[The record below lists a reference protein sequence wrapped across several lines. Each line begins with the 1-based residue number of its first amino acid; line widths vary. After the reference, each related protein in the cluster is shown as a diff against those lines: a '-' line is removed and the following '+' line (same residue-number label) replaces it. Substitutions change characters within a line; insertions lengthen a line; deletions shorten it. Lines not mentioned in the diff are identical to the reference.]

1 MKKHRKAPQT
11 ENLPTDALVSA
22 TEMTGLQPFLQQAT
36 AGENPSNA
44 ELIPIPFAKV
54 PEDAE
59 K

>member
-1 MKKHRKAPQT
+1 MKKHRKTPQP
-11 ENLPTDALVSA
+11 EALPTDALVSA
-22 TEMTGLQPFLQQAT
+22 TEMTGLQPFLQQT
-36 AGENPSNA
+36 SVGENPSNA